1 MAIIKFYSYSDDN
14 LFVRIKVAY
23 SYSII
28 IISSIV
34 GWVYFVAWSIS
45 FYPQI
50 FINCKRKSVTGLSFD
65 FLALN
70 FMGHTLYA
78 IFNIC
83 LYWVPY
89 IENQYFERHPKGLNP
104 VLLNDVFFS
113 IHASVITLF
122 TIGQCFVYE
131 RGNQRVSYT
140 AQGFLAFFSLTIIVT
155 VVLSIV
161 EKMPWLDFLYTI
173 SYIKLAITLLKYV
186 PQAVLNYRRK
196 STVGWSI
203 GNILL
208 DFTGGILSMLQ
219 MIMNAYNFSKIW
231 SFLVILKTFSNNK
244 FFDQMIGCPYLVI
257 QRNLA

>member
-1 MAIIKFYSYSDDN
+1 
-14 LFVRIKVAY
+14 
-23 SYSII
+23 
-28 IISSIV
+28 
-34 GWVYFVAWSIS
+34 
-45 FYPQI
+45 
-50 FINCKRKSVTGLSFD
+50 
-65 FLALN
+65 
-70 FMGHTLYA
+70 MGHTLYA

-122 TIGQCFVYE
+122 TIGQCFIYE

-161 EKMPWLDFLYTI
+161 EKMAWLDFLYTI

-203 GNILL
+203 GNIIL

-219 MIMNAYNFSKIW
+219 MIMNAYNYSKNHSQKPFLIKIQNL
-231 SFLVILKTFSNNK
+231 SFLF
-244 FFDQMIGCPYLVI
+244 
-257 QRNLA
+257 R